1 MFLMKK
7 TNIFILLFTSLSLF
21 SFTSCVSD
29 WFGVTGKGNIVT
41 ESRTATDFQS
51 IQLLTSANVTIVKD
65 TMFKIE
71 VEDYEN
77 IVKYISVKVV
87 SNNLVISIDPI
98 STLLIKSEAKV
109 RITMPDSLIGL
120 TVAGSGH
127 NDVDTTFKDIQTL
140 LITGSGDINLNK
152 AETLSNLTATIV
164 GSGNIMANGTAN
176 TLTCVTTGSGNMN
189 LAELVSKEAKC
200 TINGSGNMYINATKT
215 LNVIITGSGKIE
227 YSGNPTVTKDI
238 TGSGSLVQK

>member
-1 MFLMKK
+1 MKK

-77 IVKYISVKVV
+77 IVKYMFFVK
-87 SNNLVISIDPI
+87 S
-98 STLLIKSEAKV
+98 
-109 RITMPDSLIGL
+109 
-120 TVAGSGH
+120 
-127 NDVDTTFKDIQTL
+127 
-140 LITGSGDINLNK
+140 
-152 AETLSNLTATIV
+152 
-164 GSGNIMANGTAN
+164 
-176 TLTCVTTGSGNMN
+176 C
-189 LAELVSKEAKC
+189 
-200 TINGSGNMYINATKT
+200 
-215 LNVIITGSGKIE
+215 KI
-227 YSGNPTVTKDI
+227 P
-238 TGSGSLVQK
+238 